1 MLSIIIPVHNVEK
14 YIGSLL
20 SSILNAGFD
29 EKLDEV
35 IIVDDGSTDQ
45 TAERISV
52 FGQNNKMFRYKLLT
66 QKCKGVSN
74 ARNVGLKNATKDYV
88 WFVDG
93 DDLLPKRVLSFL
105 HSIIAEKHPT
115 VIGGGYSTVDEDA
128 EALSLDHD
136 FKELDEELNVGGA
149 VFSTIVKRTVLTEN
163 QITFCEELAY
173 GEDYLWSFL
182 VNLFAEEK
190 IFVSEIYGYRK
201 SLNSAMRTSNKEKVV
216 RRCQDMITLAEQ
228 YRIIGNRYD
237 IDVKKRVSM
246 SIQSVLFDSIFFQL
260 DRKCVK
266 HFLTDMKRK
275 KLYPYS
281 IMWKHIIPNTSL
293 SHTLINYFTLLLPIE
308 PVFWLCYEAVN
319 IFKK

>member
-45 TAERISV
+45 TAERIRV

-115 VIGGGYSTVDEDA
+115 AIGGGYLVVAEDA
-128 EALSLDHD
+128 VEFSIDHE
-136 FKELDEELNVGGA
+136 FRESGTEINVGGSA
-149 VFSTIVKRTVLTEN
+149 ATTIVNRNLLLEN
-163 QITFCEELAY
+163 QILFCEELKY

-266 HFLTDMKRK
+266 GFLTDMKGK

-281 IMWKHIIPNTSL
+281 IMWEHIIPNTSL

-308 PVFWLCYEAVN
+308 PVFWLCYEAVK